1 MIFPVKFLHPNEKI
15 FSKYFF
21 VFRKYH
27 ISLRRNNDNN
37 CINQR
42 NIATKLLNI
51 CASTEINTNQN
62 NMSMNKKS
70 FKDLYEEEKKKPTS
84 AQIFVSD
91 VAKLTKRSEATV
103 RMWISGRQVPD
114 ELAQN
119 MIAEKFNVD
128 VETLFPLYL

>member
-1 MIFPVKFLHPNEKI
+1 MTKI
-15 FSKYFF
+15 
-21 VFRKYH
+21 
-27 ISLRRNNDNN
+27 
-37 CINQR
+37 
-42 NIATKLLNI
+42 ANI
-51 CASTEINTNQN
+51 CASNEINTNQN

-84 AQIFVSD
+84 AQVFVSD

-114 ELAQN
+114 ELAQSL
-119 MIAEKFNVD
+119 IAEKFNVD

>member
-1 MIFPVKFLHPNEKI
+1 MKHGGKVAEHLCIK
-15 FSKYFF
+15 
-21 VFRKYH
+21 
-27 ISLRRNNDNN
+27 RN
-37 CINQR
+37 
-42 NIATKLLNI
+42 
-51 CASTEINTNQN
+51 NTNQN

-70 FKDLYEEEKKKPTS
+70 FKELYEEEKKKPTS

-119 MIAEKFNVD
+119 MIADKFNVD

>member
-1 MIFPVKFLHPNEKI
+1 MQCNN
-15 FSKYFF
+15 
-21 VFRKYH
+21 
-27 ISLRRNNDNN
+27 NND

-42 NIATKLLNI
+42 NMVAKLANNCTTK
-51 CASTEINTNQN
+51 EINTNQN
-62 NMSMNKKS
+62 NMNMNQKS
-70 FKDLYEEEKKKPTS
+70 FRDLYEEEKKKPTS
-84 AQIFVSD
+84 AQIFISD

-114 ELAQN
+114 ELAQS

>member
-1 MIFPVKFLHPNEKI
+1 MVE
-15 FSKYFF
+15 
-21 VFRKYH
+21 
-27 ISLRRNNDNN
+27 
-37 CINQR
+37 
-42 NIATKLLNI
+42 KLLNI
-51 CASTEINTNQN
+51 CVSNEITTNQN
-62 NMSMNKKS
+62 NMSMNQKS
-70 FKDLYEEEKKKPTS
+70 FRDLYEEEKKKPTS

-114 ELAQN
+114 ELAQS

>member
-1 MIFPVKFLHPNEKI
+1 MV
-15 FSKYFF
+15 
-21 VFRKYH
+21 
-27 ISLRRNNDNN
+27 
-37 CINQR
+37 
-42 NIATKLLNI
+42 AKLVNI
-51 CASTEINTNQN
+51 CSSIEINTNQN

-70 FKDLYEEEKKKPTS
+70 FRDLYEEEKKKPTS
-84 AQIFVSD
+84 AQIFISD

>member
-1 MIFPVKFLHPNEKI
+1 MQ
-15 FSKYFF
+15 
-21 VFRKYH
+21 
-27 ISLRRNNDNN
+27 RNNDNN
-37 CINQR
+37 CAKHYNVVTK
-42 NIATKLLNI
+42 IANI

-62 NMSMNKKS
+62 NMSMNKKT

-114 ELAQN
+114 ELVQS

>member
-1 MIFPVKFLHPNEKI
+1 MQ
-15 FSKYFF
+15 
-21 VFRKYH
+21 
-27 ISLRRNNDNN
+27 RNNDND
-37 CINQR
+37 CS
-42 NIATKLLNI
+42 TKCNKVARLLNI

-114 ELAQN
+114 ELVQS

>member
-1 MIFPVKFLHPNEKI
+1 MH
-15 FSKYFF
+15 
-21 VFRKYH
+21 
-27 ISLRRNNDNN
+27 RNNDND
-37 CINQR
+37 CVNQ
-42 NIATKLLNI
+42 NNVVAKLVNI
-51 CASTEINTNQN
+51 CSSKEINTNQN
-62 NMSMNKKS
+62 NMSMNQKS
-70 FKDLYEEEKKKPTS
+70 FRDLYEEEKKKPTS

-114 ELAQN
+114 ELAQS

>member
-1 MIFPVKFLHPNEKI
+1 M
-15 FSKYFF
+15 
-21 VFRKYH
+21 FRKYH
-27 ISLRRNNDNN
+27 LSLQCNNNNVCAKQRNVVEKSANN
-37 CINQR
+37 CT
-42 NIATKLLNI
+42 TK
-51 CASTEINTNQN
+51 EINTNQN

-70 FKDLYEEEKKKPTS
+70 FRDLYEEEKKKPTS
-84 AQIFVSD
+84 AQIFISD

-114 ELAQN
+114 ELAQS